1 VLSSLSNKVVSLR
14 LNDANIANADAALPI
29 SFLSVVVEAGSSLND
44 AHINLMTKNLLWD
57 GNGVNGGANHIGND
71 FLAEANSTSSSTIT
85 SLSANFIT
93 KSVYLTTNQLG
104 KLEGSIVSNVNQF
117 KYFNYIDLTHYRGTG
132 DIYLDGKWVANE
144 GSKVFDFGLFS
155 QNAGIHNAAYANVS
169 PLAQAELPL
178 SNGNGYTGSAGG
190 IISAYSGDLT
200 LLNVGNDSFKL
211 AGGLTSNSHIHI

>member
-1 VLSSLSNKVVSLR
+1 
-14 LNDANIANADAALPI
+14 
-29 SFLSVVVEAGSSLND
+29 
-44 AHINLMTKNLLWD
+44 
-57 GNGVNGGANHIGND
+57 
-71 FLAEANSTSSSTIT
+71 
-85 SLSANFIT
+85 ANFIT

-155 QNAGIHNAAYANVS
+155 QNAGIHNAAYANAS

-178 SNGNGYTGSAGG
+178 SNSNGYT
-190 IISAYSGDLT
+190 
-200 LLNVGNDSFKL
+200 
-211 AGGLTSNSHIHI
+211 